1 MEEEKTHL
9 EYKALEYS
17 IPNNDIVKE
26 KTDLWKPGKIEYPAV
41 SEIITSSQT
50 PKWIEV

>member
-1 MEEEKTHL
+1 MEEKKMHL

-17 IPNNDIVKE
+17 IPNNDIVEE
-26 KTDLWKPGKIEYPAV
+26 KTGLWKAGKIEYPAV